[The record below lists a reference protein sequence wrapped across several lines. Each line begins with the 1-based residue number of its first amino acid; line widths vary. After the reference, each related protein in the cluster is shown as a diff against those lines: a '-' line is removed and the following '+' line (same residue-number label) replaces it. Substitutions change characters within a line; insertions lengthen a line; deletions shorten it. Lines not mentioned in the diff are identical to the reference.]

1 MEIWTN
7 ATALGRHKTF
17 VVTKFEFG
25 GGDMKVS
32 TINITS
38 VNLHTPEHLCP
49 VTDGDGG
56 YRAAE
61 DTKNSTGDITI
72 TDPVLVQDFEA
83 PAPDPLND

>member
-1 MEIWTN
+1 MEVT
-7 ATALGRHKTF
+7 TAIGHRTF
-17 VVTKFEFG
+17 VIAKFDPDGGYTK
-25 GGDMKVS
+25 MA
-32 TINITS
+32 TINIR
-38 VNLHTPEHLCP
+38 VVKLHTPEHLCP